1 MLTNIFSD
9 IKCVIVNDNPYVEST
24 LHKFKNKN
32 HISVKSIIALDDEF
46 KLVSPYLKFG
56 KRMILLK
63 DYALENNMTISEV
76 LDSGDTFFYKYD
88 SFTYLVSLRYH
99 VENKKLV
106 EKSINIS
113 IPVDFDEEKS
123 ALLVYSIDNQ
133 FPDILIKS
141 IKKLC
146 KQLILK
152 RGFTVK
158 KKRI

>member
-9 IKCVIVNDNPYVEST
+9 IKCISVNDNPYVESS
-24 LHKFKNKN
+24 LNKFKNKN
-32 HISVKSIIALDDEF
+32 HISIKSIIALDDEF
-46 KLVSPYLKFG
+46 KLVSPYLKIG
-56 KRMILLK
+56 KRMVLLE
-63 DYALENNMTISEV
+63 DYALENNMTIPEI
-76 LDSGDTFFYKYD
+76 LNSGNTFFYRYD

-113 IPVDFDEEKS
+113 IPVDFDEDKS
-123 ALLVYSIDNQ
+123 TLLVYSIDSQ
-133 FPDILIKS
+133 LPDILIKS

-152 RGFTVK
+152 RGFTIQ

>member
-9 IKCVIVNDNPYVEST
+9 IKCISVNDNPYVESS
-24 LHKFKNKN
+24 LNKLKNKN
-32 HISVKSIIALDDEF
+32 HISIKSIIALDDEF
-46 KLVSPYLKFG
+46 KLVSPYLKLG
-56 KRMILLK
+56 KRMVLLE
-63 DYALENNMTISEV
+63 DYALENNMTISEI
-76 LDSGDTFFYKYD
+76 LDSGDTLFYKYD

-113 IPVDFDEEKS
+113 IPVDFDEDKS
-123 ALLVYSIDNQ
+123 TLLVYSIDSQ
-133 FPDILIKS
+133 FPEILIKS

-152 RGFTVK
+152 RGFTVQ